1 MPTYTDVTV
10 TDTGKGIIDA
20 LPKTTAGAQTADS
33 YQLRSV
39 RFINDTGYKE
49 WAALS
54 TVWGMQSAI
63 VLGGTTA
70 ANCNNGWAIL
80 GQVYQ
85 GTAVTNRGQ
94 HVGVYGQGVR
104 TAFHPSNADHNS
116 QMWGG
121 CFEVKDTTNQPSS
134 VTNANLAIEAD
145 IVASGM
151 DDAGTRQIVSLV
163 AWPTNDASPGY
174 GTFKTGLSM
183 TANYG
188 SDAGS
193 TNRAYIVD
201 GINFGGG
208 YLSTLIDMRNVNM
221 WSKGGSG
228 VAITANSSGTTI
240 SLANII
246 PFTVDNNGADLN
258 GAGTLTVYFSDGTS
272 ATAYSYAI
280 TGTGGAPAG
289 TLTLSAAKTVT
300 TAMSVN
306 NNSAAIWLETTLP
319 IKFDTAGNTSM
330 RSPDGSNLEINA
342 GNIKLSGNTLTLG
355 DTIKL
360 GTTGQLL
367 WSEGVQ
373 TLFVNG
379 QISVPSI
386 VTNAVNMVNGAF
398 GLNGTISAATG
409 VGFSTKNVTIGG
421 ANAAF
426 RMGSGQKFVPDDAAL
441 WSIRHDS
448 ASDRIKFAYNG
459 VDVMSVDT
467 SGRIRTKSVIDQNQA
482 SV

>member
-39 RFINDTGYKE
+39 RFINNSGYKE
-49 WAALS
+49 WNALS
-54 TVWGMQSAI
+54 TVWGTQSAI

-70 ANCNNGWAIL
+70 ANCQNGWAVL
-80 GQVYQ
+80 GQVIQ

-94 HVGVYGQGVR
+94 HVGVYGQAVR

-121 CFEVKDTTNQPSS
+121 CFETRDATNQKTS
-134 VTNANLAIEAD
+134 VTNALCAIECDVVAGEIDD
-145 IVASGM
+145 IGARCGVSVVAF
-151 DDAGTRQIVSLV
+151 
-163 AWPTNDASPGY
+163 PTEYASPGY
-174 GTFKTGLSM
+174 ATMKSGINVS
-183 TANYG
+183 ANNG
-188 SDAGS
+188 QTLT
-193 TNRAYIVD
+193 TNRAYFID
-201 GINFGGG
+201 GVRFGGG
-208 YLSTLIDMRNVNM
+208 YISTLIDMRNVNM
-221 WSKGGSG
+221 WSKGGSS

-272 ATAYSYAI
+272 ATAYRYAI
-280 TGTGGAPAG
+280 TGTGGEPAG

-342 GNIKLSGNTLTLG
+342 GNIKLSGSKLTLG

-360 GTTGQLL
+360 GSTGQML

-386 VTNAVNMVNGAF
+386 VTNAINMSNGAF
-398 GLNGTISAATG
+398 SLYGTISAGSG
-409 VGFSTKNVTIGG
+409 VGFSTKNATIGG

-426 RMGSGQKFVPDDAAL
+426 RMGSGQKMMVDDNGY
-441 WSIRHDS
+441 WTMRHDS

-459 VDVMSVDT
+459 TDIISFASNGD
-467 SGRIRTKSVIDQNQA
+467 IRTKGVLSQRQSSV
-482 SV
+482 